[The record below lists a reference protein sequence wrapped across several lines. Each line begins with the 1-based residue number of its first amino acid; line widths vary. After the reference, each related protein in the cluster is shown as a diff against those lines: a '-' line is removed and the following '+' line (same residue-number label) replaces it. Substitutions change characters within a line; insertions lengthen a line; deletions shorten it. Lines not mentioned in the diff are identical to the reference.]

1 VWFGRSCTMY
11 LRESS
16 LQRAP
21 ALSDGRNLIMQVR
34 RGIEDGT
41 GTFIQRGLSGF
52 GKCADRVPSA
62 VVFVPA
68 THE

>member
-1 VWFGRSCTMY
+1 VWFGRSRTMY

-21 ALSDGRNLIMQVR
+21 AFSNGRDLVMQVR

-41 GTFIQRGLSGF
+41 GTFIQRRLTGF
-52 GKCADRVPSA
+52 GERADRVPSA
-62 VVFVPA
+62 VVFVPVSR
-68 THE
+68 E